1 MKIYSGFLLDSTF
14 FNQIWHQLKNF
25 KISIINHWQNVS
37 DGIKF
42 LGYISKRWLFQ
53 KNTIAMRLLNFKAS
67 VFTTSDFIHEAFHKY
82 KINSTNA
89 TNFWLTIAIDG

>member
-1 MKIYSGFLLDSTF
+1 
-14 FNQIWHQLKNF
+14 
-25 KISIINHWQNVS
+25 
-37 DGIKF
+37 
-42 LGYISKRWLFQ
+42 
-53 KNTIAMRLLNFKAS
+53 MRLLNFKAS